1 MAMGLTSG
9 KTAESTMDTGLPVAW
24 MVTESILGKME
35 DATRVSIK
43 KTGSMEQVST
53 HGRAEN
59 LTKAAGG
66 MGSSMVKVFS

>member
-1 MAMGLTSG
+1 
-9 KTAESTMDTGLPVAW
+9 

-43 KTGSMEQVST
+43 KIGSMEQVST

-66 MGSSMVKVFS
+66 MGSSMVKVFF